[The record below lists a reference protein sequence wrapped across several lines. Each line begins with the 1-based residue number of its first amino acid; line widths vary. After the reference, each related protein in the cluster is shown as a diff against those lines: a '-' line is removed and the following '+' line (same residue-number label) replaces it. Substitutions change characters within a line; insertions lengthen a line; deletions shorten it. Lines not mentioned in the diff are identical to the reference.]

1 VGSPT
6 KDRKPKVA
14 SGLKN
19 QKTGEGG
26 ASGRRG
32 TTMRGQGTS
41 GAGDEPI
48 PARTKDVP
56 QAGGKVQTMTAGEKR
71 TDLSA
76 LVLRQAQHEGGQRS
90 TRSEDVASRGGVNE
104 ENRRHN
110 KPAG

>member
-1 VGSPT
+1 MGGPT

-14 SGLKN
+14 PGLKN
-19 QKTGEGG
+19 QKSGEGG

-32 TTMRGQGTS
+32 TAMRGQGTS
-41 GAGDEPI
+41 RADEEPI

-56 QAGGKVQTMTAGEKR
+56 DAGGKVQQMTAGEKR

-76 LVLRQAQHEGGQRS
+76 SKKEGGQRS
-90 TRSEDVASRGGVNE
+90 TRSEDVASRGGVND